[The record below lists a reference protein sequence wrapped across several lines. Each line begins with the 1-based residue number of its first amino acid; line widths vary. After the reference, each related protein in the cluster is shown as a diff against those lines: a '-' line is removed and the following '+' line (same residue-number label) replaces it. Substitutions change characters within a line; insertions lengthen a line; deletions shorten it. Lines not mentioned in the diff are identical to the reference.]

1 MSQDWKDILA
11 GLHDNCSDN
20 PQDSGEATGADTS
33 ERCTDANESENSA
46 GSADAP
52 VSETITVFYE
62 KKGRAGKPATIITG
76 FDPDDPGSLERADA
90 LASALKK
97 RLGCGGSSRGGEI
110 LLQGDRRPQLRQV
123 LAALG
128 YNKIKGIK

>member
-76 FDPDDPGSLERADA
+76 FD
-90 LASALKK
+90 
-97 RLGCGGSSRGGEI
+97 
-110 LLQGDRRPQLRQV
+110 RRPQLRQV